1 MASDRPRLYW
11 DSCCF
16 ISYLNGD
23 RTRSELRTLMADAQA
38 SGVLIVTSA
47 IFGRG
52 SGVRCAGGAGPPAL
66 DPDVERRIEDM
77 WRWRQAIRLV
87 EVQAGLA
94 ARARA
99 LLRHALTNGWRTEP
113 SRCDS
118 SRLGPASVGI
128 DGSHVRRAMGP
139 LRAGHRQ
146 KHRAPRSAV
155 CVAGRA
161 MTSNGQRFVGR
172 SSSPVGPER
181 NPHPTDPKPPIVQPY
196 TDGTPA
202 TRLSA

>member
-23 RTRSELRTLMADAQA
+23 ATRSELRTLMADAQA
-38 SGVLIVTSA
+38 GGVLIVTSA
-47 IFGRG
+47 ISVAEVAYVAPESPGR
-52 SGVRCAGGAGPPAL
+52 PL

-99 LLRHALTNGWRTEP
+99 LLRHALTNGW
-113 SRCDS
+113 
-118 SRLGPASVGI
+118 
-128 DGSHVRRAMGP
+128 
-139 LRAGHRQ
+139 
-146 KHRAPRSAV
+146 
-155 CVAGRA
+155 
-161 MTSNGQRFVGR
+161 
-172 SSSPVGPER
+172 ER
-181 NPHPTDPKPPIVQPY
+181 NPRDAIHL
-196 TDGTPA
+196 A
-202 TRLSA
+202 SARQVSASTVHTYDQRWDRYAQVIGRNIERPDLLYVSQAAP

>member
-23 RTRSELRTLMADAQA
+23 RTRSELRTLMADAQT

-47 IFGRG
+47 ISVAEVAYVAPEAPGR
-52 SGVRCAGGAGPPAL
+52 PL

-99 LLRHALTNGWRTEP
+99 LLRHALTNGW
-113 SRCDS
+113 
-118 SRLGPASVGI
+118 
-128 DGSHVRRAMGP
+128 
-139 LRAGHRQ
+139 
-146 KHRAPRSAV
+146 
-155 CVAGRA
+155 
-161 MTSNGQRFVGR
+161 
-172 SSSPVGPER
+172 ER
-181 NPHPTDPKPPIVQPY
+181 NPRDAIHL
-196 TDGTPA
+196 A
-202 TRLSA
+202 SAQQVSASTVHTYDERWDRYARVIGRNIERPDLLYVSQAAP